1 MRSLLAIVLAALTLS
16 GCFGWGFNSAVY
28 DKYSQRN
35 GLYVA
40 NASVNT
46 SCISPELKRAIG
58 SFERKFGRKIV
69 VNSGYRD
76 PIHNLL
82 VSGADGSY
90 HMKCMATDFFIP
102 GVSKGDLI
110 AFAMRNPLVGGLGCY
125 PGRDFIHVDV
135 RKRPQGWKKPVTFSG
150 C

>member
-1 MRSLLAIVLAALTLS
+1 MRSLITIFLAAVTLS
-16 GCFGWGFNSAVY
+16 GCFGWIVDPAVY

-35 GLYVA
+35 GLFVA
-40 NASVNT
+40 NASVDT
-46 SCISPELKRAIG
+46 SCISPKLRRVIQ
-58 SFERKFGRKIV
+58 SFEGKFGRKIV

-102 GVSKGDLI
+102 GVPKSQLI
-110 AFAMRNPLVGGLGCY
+110 AFAMRNSAVGGLGCY
-125 PGRDFIHVDV
+125 SGREFIHVDV
-135 RKRPQGWKKPVTFSG
+135 RERPHGWRKPVTFSG

>member
-1 MRSLLAIVLAALTLS
+1 FIALLIAAVTLS
-16 GCFGWGFNSAVY
+16 GCFGMFVDPAVY
-28 DKYSQRN
+28 NRYSQSN

-46 SCISPELKRAIG
+46 SCISPKLRRAIQ
-58 SFERKFGRKIV
+58 SFESKFGRKIV

-82 VSGADGSY
+82 VDGADSSY

-102 GVSKGDLI
+102 GVPKSQLI
-110 AFAMRNPLVGGLGCY
+110 AFAMRNELVGGLGCY
-125 PGRDFIHVDV
+125 PGREFIHVDV
-135 RKRPQGWKKPVTFSG
+135 RD
-150 C
+150 